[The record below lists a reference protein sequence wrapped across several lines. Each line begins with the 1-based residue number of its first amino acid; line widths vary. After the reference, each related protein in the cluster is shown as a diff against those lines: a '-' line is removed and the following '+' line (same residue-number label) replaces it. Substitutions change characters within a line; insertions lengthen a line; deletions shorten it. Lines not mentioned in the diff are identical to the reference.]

1 MARLVLEVWIASL
14 RRIGPTW
21 RSLLSVNLV
30 YAALGILVLLPL
42 TGVVGRFLI
51 GLSGR
56 PVLSDQDIASF
67 FLTPVGAASL
77 TLFAAILIAI
87 QALAQASMMH
97 IGRGAWLTGSPTL
110 ASLQFAAH
118 RAVPILD
125 FSVRLV
131 ARLIVITAPFLGASA
146 LAAWL
151 LISGYDIN
159 YYLALRPSEFWL
171 ALLIV
176 GALMLLMSIL
186 VARKLIGW
194 SLALPLMLFAE
205 TAPGRAFAESE
216 RLTRPGRRLVLWV
229 LILWTVV
236 SLLLGA
242 AVLWVF
248 LRSANWIVPHFHDQP
263 GLMILVLGGLVALW
277 ACLSFLLGI
286 FNSATFAFSILGLG
300 ERLGV
305 PPGQPDDV
313 AVRATHGRLGPRM
326 GWHALAAI
334 LVAAVVVAAGT
345 GYWLLQGIQVDDQV
359 RIVAH
364 RGAAGKAPE
373 NTLASVRQAIEDG
386 TDWVE
391 IDVQETRDG
400 EVVVVHDSD
409 FMKLAG
415 VDLKVWDASMD
426 QLGAIDVGAWFGP
439 AFRGERVPTL
449 RQVLELARGKVGVV
463 IELKYYGHD
472 QQLEQRVVDRVEAA
486 GMASE
491 VVIMSL
497 DYAAIQK
504 IRALR
509 PDWTIGLLSAK
520 VIGDLT
526 RLDADF
532 FAVNQGMASASL
544 VRRARA
550 LGKQVYVW
558 TLNDPVSMWRMM
570 SLGVAGVITDEPA
583 LARAVLEKRAELSP
597 VERLLVQTALLFG
610 QPIPMRV
617 YRDESP

>member
-300 ERLGV
+300 ERLGCR
-305 PPGQPDDV
+305 PGSPMTWRCARRTDGLGRGWAGTPWPRSWSRPSSSLPGQ
-313 AVRATHGRLGPRM
+313 AIGCSRASRLTIKSGSWRT
-326 GWHALAAI
+326 AA
-334 LVAAVVVAAGT
+334 
-345 GYWLLQGIQVDDQV
+345 
-359 RIVAH
+359 
-364 RGAAGKAPE
+364 P
-373 NTLASVRQAIEDG
+373 
-386 TDWVE
+386 
-391 IDVQETRDG
+391 
-400 EVVVVHDSD
+400 
-409 FMKLAG
+409 
-415 VDLKVWDASMD
+415 
-426 QLGAIDVGAWFGP
+426 
-439 AFRGERVPTL
+439 
-449 RQVLELARGKVGVV
+449 
-463 IELKYYGHD
+463 
-472 QQLEQRVVDRVEAA
+472 
-486 GMASE
+486 
-491 VVIMSL
+491 
-497 DYAAIQK
+497 
-504 IRALR
+504 
-509 PDWTIGLLSAK
+509 
-520 VIGDLT
+520 
-526 RLDADF
+526 
-532 FAVNQGMASASL
+532 
-544 VRRARA
+544 RARRRKTRWRRFA
-550 LGKQVYVW
+550 RPSRTAPTGSR
-558 TLNDPVSMWRMM
+558 SMSRR
-570 SLGVAGVITDEPA
+570 PA
-583 LARAVLEKRAELSP
+583 M
-597 VERLLVQTALLFG
+597 ERSWWSMTVT
-610 QPIPMRV
+610 
-617 YRDESP
+617 S